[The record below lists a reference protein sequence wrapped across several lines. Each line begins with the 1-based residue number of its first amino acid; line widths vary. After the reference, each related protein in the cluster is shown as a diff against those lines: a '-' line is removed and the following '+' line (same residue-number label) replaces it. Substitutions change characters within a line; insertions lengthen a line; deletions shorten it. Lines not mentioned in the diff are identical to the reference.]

1 MKHNSIIKR
10 CNLLRIPL
18 ELRDNRDGSWRF
30 FFRKSLGKSGH
41 KFGKAVKRPKR
52 KQCMESRKKIFK
64 GPGYSRVSKLMKDA
78 ASSRG
83 S

>member
-1 MKHNSIIKR
+1 
-10 CNLLRIPL
+10 
-18 ELRDNRDGSWRF
+18 
-30 FFRKSLGKSGH
+30 
-41 KFGKAVKRPKR
+41 
-52 KQCMESRKKIFK
+52 MESRKKIFK